1 MSKQYRIK
9 DIAALSG
16 VSTGTVDR
24 ILHNRGKV
32 SEEARKKVEKVLKEI
47 DYHPNLIA
55 RSLALK
61 KTYHFYTLIPSFA
74 QGEYWEMFWSGIQ
87 KAAEEYA
94 SYNVEIHR
102 LFYDQ
107 YDKDSF
113 DELTGQ
119 LEEADCQGVVI
130 ATLFRDS
137 VLKLTSALDKKEIPY
152 ILVDAYIENTNCL
165 TYYGTHSYNSGYIA
179 GRLLHEQIDDKDDI
193 AIFRFFRKGDLY
205 STQVRMREE
214 GFRAYLA
221 EKRYAG
227 KVHMINIHADNKEEN
242 HNILDSF
249 RREYPNVNAGIIFNS
264 RVHLLGEY
272 FSKQNLSQP
281 FKLIGYDVIEE
292 NIQYLEKGLITHLIA
307 QRPEVQGVNCIKAL
321 FRFLVLGE
329 KPTPINYMPIDI
341 LIKEN
346 IHFYNNYI

>member
-1 MSKQYRIK
+1 
-9 DIAALSG
+9 
-16 VSTGTVDR
+16 
-24 ILHNRGKV
+24 
-32 SEEARKKVEKVLKEI
+32 
-47 DYHPNLIA
+47 
-55 RSLALK
+55 
-61 KTYHFYTLIPSFA
+61 
-74 QGEYWEMFWSGIQ
+74 
-87 KAAEEYA
+87 
-94 SYNVEIHR
+94 
-102 LFYDQ
+102 
-107 YDKDSF
+107 
-113 DELTGQ
+113 
-119 LEEADCQGVVI
+119 
-130 ATLFRDS
+130 
-137 VLKLTSALDKKEIPY
+137 
-152 ILVDAYIENTNCL
+152 VDAYIENTNCL

-227 KVHMINIHADNKEEN
+227 KVHMTNIHADNKEEN

-281 FKLIGYDVIEE
+281 FRLIGYDVIEE